1 MNRNKSNFTIKRV
14 EKMII
19 VEYFMLVECV
29 ELFED
34 LRQ

>member
-1 MNRNKSNFTIKRV
+1 MNGNKLNFTIKRV

-34 LRQ
+34 RRQ

>member
-1 MNRNKSNFTIKRV
+1 MNGNKLNFTIKRV

-19 VEYFMLVECV
+19 VEYFMLVNCV